1 MSNRSTDTKQT
12 TVVKAEVQSPSSTQK
27 RPVKSPSPSPLKSS
41 PLFGWLFAGADMIT
55 AELDQAAGIVSK
67 QIDKTQEVFQQMQT
81 KGVEVEADL
90 RRTFNP
96 FMFVDAA
103 QNLVKSTTVYTMLT
117 GGEKHQRKT
126 EQLDALSAKVDLLV
140 EQVALLAAKEAA
152 EQASK
157 KATATAKPKTAT
169 RAAKASSSTASKAAS
184 AKTSS
189 EASAGTEAK
198 KTATKRPAAR
208 KTTAKST
215 SSTSTA
221 KATASK
227 NAKASTAPKTSETKA
242 TVATV
247 STAKKSD

>member
-117 GGEKHQRKT
+117 SGEKHQRKT
-126 EQLDALSAKVDLLV
+126 EQLDTLSAKVDLLV

-169 RAAKASSSTASKAAS
+169 RAAKASSSTASKASSSTASKASSSTASKAAS

-198 KTATKRPAAR
+198 KAATKRPAAR

-215 SSTSTA
+215 SSTSNYA
-221 KATASK
+221 K
-227 NAKASTAPKTSETKA
+227 
-242 TVATV
+242 
-247 STAKKSD
+247 

>member
-117 GGEKHQRKT
+117 SGEKHQRKT
-126 EQLDALSAKVDLLV
+126 EQLDTLSAKVDLLV

-169 RAAKASSSTASKAAS
+169 RAAKASSSTASKASSSTASKAAS

-198 KTATKRPAAR
+198 KAATKRPAAR

-215 SSTSTA
+215 SSTSNYA
-221 KATASK
+221 K
-227 NAKASTAPKTSETKA
+227 
-242 TVATV
+242 
-247 STAKKSD
+247 